1 MSREEIDFG
10 EPLTL
15 ETRAMMSATFAP
27 VLVVGT
33 YVTLRMIA
41 YLQCGDSGRR
51 RGKTDI
57 DELVLFE
64 QGGESADDICMP

>member
-27 VLVVGT
+27 VLVAGT

-51 RGKTDI
+51 GKTDI

-64 QGGESADDICMP
+64 QGGI